1 MKKIKMWA
9 LASLVAARVAPVVDG
24 SAPLPHCC
32 ALCGKT
38 ESELAAGEKLRK
50 CGGCGV
56 VRYCSGECQKAAWPG
71 HKKECRRAADPDEAR
86 VKRNECA

>member
-38 ESELAAGEKLRK
+38 ESELATGEKLRK

-56 VRYCSGECQKAAWPG
+56 VRYCSGECQKTAWRV
-71 HKKECRRAADPDEAR
+71 HKKVC
-86 VKRNECA
+86 VKE